1 MLVHTPH
8 ILDRLFV
15 RDYVLIRAAT
25 RPVFRVEAY
34 VMLPLDVRQRCQPQT
49 DRDVFGIVQPKAR
62 T

>member
-8 ILDRLFV
+8 ILDRLLM

-25 RPVFRVEAY
+25 RPVFCVETH
-34 VMLPLDVRQRCQPQT
+34 VVLPLDVRQRCQPET
-49 DRDVFGIVQPKAR
+49 DRDVFGIVQPKTR